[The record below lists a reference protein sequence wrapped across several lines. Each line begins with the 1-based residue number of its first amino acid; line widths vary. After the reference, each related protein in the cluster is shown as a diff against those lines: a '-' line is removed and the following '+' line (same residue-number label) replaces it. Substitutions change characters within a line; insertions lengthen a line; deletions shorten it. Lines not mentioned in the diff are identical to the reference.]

1 MLRWI
6 FLVWLAGCSPRGNTV
21 RQDGEFQ
28 PTTVDIKHYIQRNLQ
43 CNIHNVTIVAG
54 GAPAVTGVPY
64 NSYQKKG
71 LLFPADP
78 LTAINVVF

>member
-1 MLRWI
+1 MGRQRPTARHFHNQPELRRGCSGMLRWI

-21 RQDGEFQ
+21 RQD
-28 PTTVDIKHYIQRNLQ
+28 
-43 CNIHNVTIVAG
+43 AG
-54 GAPAVTGVPY
+54 AGAPAVTGVPY